1 MQSFFQDRKSVRAA
15 SGWLLLI
22 GLALMRFSQSWHT
35 LTKLLSEVVAKTI
48 TLSRNDLDV
57 AAAHKFRIVRSENN
71 ARPSIYTQTAA
82 VANSLASGHR
92 RSTRRDS
99 ASPKRGHRGFG
110 NSQLDSRPLPF
121 DDLCRLFLLTL
132 LLRYMDIDVH
142 CR

>member
-1 MQSFFQDRKSVRAA
+1 
-15 SGWLLLI
+15 
-22 GLALMRFSQSWHT
+22 MRFSQLWQT
-35 LTKLLSEVVAKTI
+35 LIKLLSEVAAQTTTVSK
-48 TLSRNDLDV
+48 NDLDA
-57 AAAHKFRIVRSENN
+57 AAAHKFRVVRGESN
-71 ARPSIYTQTAA
+71 ARPSIYTETAA
-82 VANSLASGHR
+82 MANSLASGHR

-99 ASPKRGHRGFG
+99 AGPKRGHRGLG